1 MKDVRKTEIRVG
13 VTVIFGV
20 LLLVW
25 ILGWAQNYSLAPDR
39 LMLIVKFPNVSGLEE
54 GDQVTINGVR
64 KGYVSEIV
72 PKGKSVYLRLS
83 LDSDS
88 DLRSDARFE
97 IIMLDL
103 MGGKK
108 VEVFP
113 GVASEKINPKT
124 VYNGNFIADIP
135 TVMNY
140 AGSLTSD
147 LPVMVENVNKI
158 LNSVRVLLEDEQQK
172 QDLKMALSNL
182 QILTSDLKVFVSENK
197 SKFESLL
204 NSSQKITG
212 EVNNILQTNRSNID
226 STLMVSLNAVRKLD
240 EILSRVDK
248 FITQTERKENN
259 AGKLLYD
266 EAMLNELKETMK
278 SVDKLVKVLNEQL
291 TNDGVKVKADLDI
304 F

>member
-88 DLRSDARFE
+88 DLRADSRFE

-113 GVASEKINPKT
+113 GVSSEKINPKT

-158 LNSVRVLLEDEQQK
+158 LSSVRVLLEDEQQK

-182 QILTSDLKVFVSENK
+182 QVLTSDLKTFVSENK
-197 SKFESLL
+197 NKFESLL
-204 NSSQKITG
+204 SSSQKITG
-212 EVNNILQTNRSNID
+212 EVNNLLQTNRPNID
-226 STLMVSLNAVRKLD
+226 STLVVSLNAVKKLD
-240 EILSRVDK
+240 EILVRVDK
-248 FITQTERKENN
+248 FIAQTEKKENN

-266 EAMLNELKETMK
+266 ETMLSELKETLK
-278 SVDKLVKVLNEQL
+278 SVDKLIKVLNDQL
-291 TNDGVKVKADLDI
+291 TGDGVKVKADLDI